1 MHFLGCETFYE
12 IYDDLKKLNYIAQLK
27 KIKIMVKLHPNI
39 SYLKG
44 KLAKSLP
51 HYLFQNEK
59 IEKILKKTVLTI
71 SFSSTIEDSL
81 CSKIPVILFDQWKRF
96 KHCRAEVKIKHYK

>member
-44 KLAKSLP
+44 KLAKKFTSLS
-51 HYLFQNEK
+51 FSNEK

-71 SFSSTIEDSL
+71 SFSSTTIEDSFVQKFQL
-81 CSKIPVILFDQWKRF
+81 SYLISGKDSNIVELSQNQTL
-96 KHCRAEVKIKHYK
+96 